1 MSKNLRLEELG
12 KRKKKDDVKLTE
24 VIRERY
30 EVTT

>member
-12 KRKKKDDVKLTE
+12 KKKKDDVKWTE